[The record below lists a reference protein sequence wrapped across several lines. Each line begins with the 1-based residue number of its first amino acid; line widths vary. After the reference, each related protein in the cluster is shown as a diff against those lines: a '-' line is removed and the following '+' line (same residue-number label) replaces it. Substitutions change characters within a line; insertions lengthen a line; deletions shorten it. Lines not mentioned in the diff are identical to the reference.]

1 MYWNVYEDLMR
12 NVDENLYIYFILY
25 LKFYKKLYYNNINR
39 KIKIRII
46 NIFYRK
52 RIHPA
57 PTISVFPGAFSK
69 LKISSLVIPYSK
81 APGISGYLGLPP
93 TAIRIFWAVNSFSS
107 PFFSF
112 PNIVCWSLK

>member
-1 MYWNVYEDLMR
+1 MKCLWSW
-12 NVDENLYIYFILY
+12 
-25 LKFYKKLYYNNINR
+25 LKFIYVFYITFKALQKIIYNNINW
-39 KIKIRII
+39 KIKIRIV
-46 NIFYRK
+46 NIFYIK

-93 TAIRIFWAVNSFSS
+93 TAIKIFWAVNSFSS